1 MRFVFMGGVNPRLKS
16 WAPIESS
23 RCDVESEGRK
33 VGRSEGRKV
42 GRSGGL
48 EGREV
53 WKVGRVGRVG
63 RVWDVESF
71 LFGRMGVVVL
81 VPG

>member
-42 GRSGGL
+42 GRS

-53 WKVGRVGRVG
+53 WKVGRVG